1 VRIVPLRR
9 VVVGAVAGVV
19 VSLSGCAD
27 VSPASSPATGSPE
40 PTAAATTPPT
50 PMPVETPTAA
60 VPTITGAF
68 GPACAAVPAEGPG
81 SLASMATR
89 PIVTAAAENPA
100 LDVLVAAVESAG
112 LADTLNGAEEITL
125 FAPGNDAFAK
135 LDPAVLDAALADPRG
150 QLTTLL
156 TYHIVPGTVA
166 PEALA
171 GEHTT
176 LHGDKLAVAGS
187 GQDFTINDV
196 AKVVCGNVQ
205 TDNATVYVIDR
216 VLMPAA

>member
-1 VRIVPLRR
+1 MRIVFSRR
-9 VVVGAVAGVV
+9 IVGAVAGVV
-19 VSLSGCAD
+19 VVISLSGCTD
-27 VSPASSPATGSPE
+27 VSPASLATGSTETPAST
-40 PTAAATTPPT
+40 TASP
-50 PMPVETPTAA
+50 PMPVETRSAA
-60 VPTITGAF
+60 APPVTGAF
-68 GPACAAVPAEGPG
+68 GPACAAVPPDGPG

-89 PIVTAAAENPA
+89 PIVTAAGENPA
-100 LDVLVAAVESAG
+100 LDVLVTAVETAG
-112 LADTLNGAEEITL
+112 LADTLNSAEEITL

-176 LHGDKLAVAGS
+176 LHRDKLTIAGS
-187 GQDFTINDV
+187 GQDFTINGV

-205 TDNATVYVIDR
+205 TDNATVYVIDG
-216 VLMPAA
+216 VLQPVA